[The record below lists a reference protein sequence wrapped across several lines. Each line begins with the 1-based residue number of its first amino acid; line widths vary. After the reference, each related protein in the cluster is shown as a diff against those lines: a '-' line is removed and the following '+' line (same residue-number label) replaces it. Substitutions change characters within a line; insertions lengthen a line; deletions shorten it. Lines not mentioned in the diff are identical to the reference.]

1 MIDID
6 ADSQEFDQIYLE
18 NFPILH
24 RYAYTLLRDKELA
37 EEMVHQVFL
46 KILERA
52 VPVDVHTSLKAYLLR
67 SVNNECLNHIKHQK
81 VRQTYQTYAT
91 NSARNDVQSPSSRLA
106 YRELE
111 LHIEKAINDLPEQC
125 RTVFQLS
132 RFEELKYAE
141 IANRLGI
148 SAKTV
153 EAHMSK
159 ALKRLRL
166 ELADYLHLIVWML
179 VIRLWY

>member
-1 MIDID
+1 MTDLD
-6 ADSQEFDQIYLE
+6 SDSQSFDQIYLE
-18 NFPILH
+18 NFRTLH

-52 VPVDVHTSLKAYLLR
+52 VPLDIHTSLKAYLLR
-67 SVNNECLNHIKHQK
+67 AVNNECLNYIKHQK
-81 VRQTYQTYAT
+81 VRQTHQSYTAT
-91 NSARNDVQSPSSRLA
+91 VMRDQVEHPSNRLA
-106 YRELE
+106 YQELE
-111 LHIEKAINDLPEQC
+111 LHVEKAINDLPEQC

-141 IANRLGI
+141 IADQLGI

-166 ELADYLHLIVWML
+166 ELVDYLHLIMLML
-179 VIRLWY
+179 VIRLW